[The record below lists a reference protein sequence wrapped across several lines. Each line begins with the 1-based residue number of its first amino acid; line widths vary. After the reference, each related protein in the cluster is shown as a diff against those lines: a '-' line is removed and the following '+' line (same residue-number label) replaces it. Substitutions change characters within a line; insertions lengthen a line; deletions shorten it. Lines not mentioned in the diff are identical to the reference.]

1 MASRWPAFTSRS
13 SGCRMV
19 SGWPPLETVFETPRS
34 ADHERDAASSSGCSA
49 GHTVSATSRAPR
61 AFGWI
66 PSAWFSPSTPAT
78 LSSTKRHERDALFA
92 RDAAERLAE
101 GGGIGRP
108 GVGRRFHAAQQ
119 HGEVPLAGGVDDGGQ
134 VLPHFLGRQAAQPVV
149 AAELD
154 DQDADVAVEGPV
166 QPPQAAGRRVAGHA
180 GVDDLE
186 AEALAIDALLEP
198 GREGLLAAQAVAGR
212 DAVAEDHE
220 ARPGGRRRRGGR
232 IRSRGGRSRSR
243 GRGRSAG
250 AGAAPPTPSGGAPQ
264 APASSAA
271 TATNTA
277 PSRRAFDSPT
287 PRTHFRMAY
296 RTLPLVPEF
305 PTIGP
310 RVSSATAR
318 LTAAAGRP

>member
-1 MASRWPAFTSRS
+1 MNATRLRAAAAARATPCPRPA
-13 SGCRMV
+13 
-19 SGWPPLETVFETPRS
+19 
-34 ADHERDAASSSGCSA
+34 
-49 GHTVSATSRAPR
+49 APR
-61 AFGWI
+61 ARSGGSRLSWFR
-66 PSAWFSPSTPAT
+66 PSMPAT
-78 LSSTKRHERDALFA
+78 LVEHEAHERDALLA
-92 RDAAERLAE
+92 GDAAERLAE
-101 GGGIGRP
+101 GGGIDRP

-119 HGEVPLAGGVDDGGQ
+119 HGEVALAGGVDDGGQ
-134 VLPHFLGRQAAQPVV
+134 VLLQFLGRQAAQPVV

-166 QPPQAAGRRVAGHA
+166 QPPQAAGRRIAGHA

-212 DAVAEDHE
+212 DAVAEDDE
-220 ARPGGRRRRGGR
+220 ARACGRRRRRGR
-232 IRSRGGRSRSR
+232 IRSRRRPEPR
-243 GRGRSAG
+243 PRAAAG

-271 TATNTA
+271 AATNTA

-310 RVSSATAR
+310 GVSSATASIYR
-318 LTAAAGRP
+318 SRRPTLTQRPGMSTPFTS